1 MIILSVIRYDS
12 QTAEIGFPI
21 DDDSL
26 ERTLQRNYMPTD
38 TTKPFYV
45 SHINFPNVLSIIEGR
60 RVNLDEMNYLAK
72 RLDSFIDDEMD
83 QFGIAI
89 EQTKPDSLKDLIN
102 LTFNLEKFTL
112 IKDISD
118 MTTVGRNYVLNTEGA
133 IPADSRYDEKYA
145 QIGRE
150 LLSSGRGII
159 TEKGLLFIEDKPLDE
174 YYDGQVFPYYA
185 YNSSILEL
193 EIEYNGKSEMVFL
206 PDSNLAVDKA
216 VKRLGAQDLEDCD
229 INLDISNPN
238 FERLFDTFKEVLE
251 NDGIIALNSVLKTID
266 NYGIDPKQLAALIE
280 YACATSANDIKV
292 LMDNI
297 DDFELITDIDYGDY
311 DDVGRFFINTFD
323 DYELSEDLEDFFDF
337 YEFGE
342 YISDEKSGRFVSDG
356 FIYYDGYNSVEEIMD
371 QLDSADNS
379 MRMGDL

>member
-185 YNSSILEL
+185 YNPSILEL

-266 NYGIDPKQLAALIE
+266 NYDIDPKKLAALIE
-280 YACATSANDIKV
+280 YTCATSANDIKV

-311 DDVGRFFINTFD
+311 DDVGRFFIYTFD

>member
-159 TEKGLLFIEDKPLDE
+159 T
-174 YYDGQVFPYYA
+174 
-185 YNSSILEL
+185 
-193 EIEYNGKSEMVFL
+193 
-206 PDSNLAVDKA
+206 
-216 VKRLGAQDLEDCD
+216 
-229 INLDISNPN
+229 
-238 FERLFDTFKEVLE
+238 
-251 NDGIIALNSVLKTID
+251 
-266 NYGIDPKQLAALIE
+266 
-280 YACATSANDIKV
+280 
-292 LMDNI
+292 
-297 DDFELITDIDYGDY
+297 
-311 DDVGRFFINTFD
+311 
-323 DYELSEDLEDFFDF
+323 
-337 YEFGE
+337 
-342 YISDEKSGRFVSDG
+342 
-356 FIYYDGYNSVEEIMD
+356 
-371 QLDSADNS
+371 
-379 MRMGDL
+379 